1 MNWEVAMRTVSC
13 EEFLA
18 DCAGTL
24 DTVGE
29 DGEGVVV
36 TRPGHESV
44 VIVPLAEYASLK
56 ETVHL
61 LRSPRNARR
70 LLASINRLESDGDA
84 ARDADGRRP
93 AAG

>member
-1 MNWEVAMRTVSC
+1 MRTMTC

-18 DCAGTL
+18 DCAGTV

-61 LRSPRNARR
+61 LRSPGNARR
-70 LLASINRLESDGDA
+70 LFASINRLENDGDA

>member
-1 MNWEVAMRTVSC
+1 MRTMSR

-29 DGEGVVV
+29 DGKGVVA

-44 VIVPLAEYASLK
+44 VILPLAEYAYLK

-61 LRSPRNARR
+61 LRGPRNAGR

-84 ARDADGRRP
+84 ARDTDGRRL